1 MNYYD
6 ILGVPQ
12 QASQQEIKSAYRK
25 LAMEHHPDRGGD
37 ESHFQKISQ
46 AYETLSDSNK
56 RNQYDQQL
64 NQSHIHSHFNSN
76 FRNFEDIHNIFSDI
90 FGQANRGFHFEF
102 GGGRGPRSFHGT
114 TRARNFDLNIQCQI
128 TLLDSFL
135 GKDLEAR
142 FGLPSGRQETVVI
155 NIPPGIRGGETITF
169 AGMGD
174 DTYPQVPRGNL
185 NVTIDVLNDPNF
197 TRRNDD
203 IVTIVEIDVLEAITG
218 CVKQIETLDG
228 KQMPLQII
236 PGINHG
242 SECAI
247 HNMGFK
253 NIRTGRSGHFVV
265 VIHLKVPTVKNQ
277 NIIKKLQDIKNEIDN
292 LSK

>member
-12 QASQQEIKSAYRK
+12 QASQQEIKTAYRK
-25 LAMEHHPDRGGD
+25 LAMEHHPDRGGN

-46 AYETLSDSNK
+46 AYETLSDANK
-56 RNQYDQQL
+56 KHQYDQQL
-64 NQSHIHSHFNSN
+64 NQSHVHHHFESN
-76 FRNFEDIHNIFSDI
+76 FRSFEDVHNMFHDI

-102 GGGRGPRSFHGT
+102 GRGRSFHGT
-114 TRARNFDLNIQCQI
+114 TRARNFDLNIQCRI
-128 TLLDSFL
+128 SLLDSYI
-135 GKDLEAR
+135 GKDLEAK

-155 NIPPGIRGGETITF
+155 NIPPGIKHGETISF

-185 NVTIDVLNDPNF
+185 NVTIEVFDDPNF
-197 TRRNDD
+197 KRREDD
-203 IVTIVEIDVLEAITG
+203 IVTIIEIDVIEAMIG
-218 CVKQIETLDG
+218 CTKQIETLDG
-228 KQMPLQII
+228 KQMPLHII
-236 PGINHG
+236 PGIHHG

-247 HNMGFK
+247 HNMGFR
-253 NIRTGRSGHFVV
+253 NIRSGRNGNFVV
-265 VIHLKVPTVKNQ
+265 IIQLKVPTVKNK

-292 LSK
+292 LPK